1 MVAVQCVNP
10 RKYHLPCWRRWLC
23 RRPVANRRRILV
35 SIQLDIWLQRATART
50 KPRAIGMFMAAPR
63 AAISVT
69 PWLAPAVLQMTRA
82 YRAADLV
89 MAKVAKAPAEA
100 VASNA
105 SSID

>member
-1 MVAVQCVNP
+1 
-10 RKYHLPCWRRWLC
+10 
-23 RRPVANRRRILV
+23 
-35 SIQLDIWLQRATART
+35 
-50 KPRAIGMFMAAPR
+50 MFMAAPR